1 MQFKNTLLVKI
12 DNIELG
18 DFPLLLAPMEDV
30 SDPPFRA
37 LCKKYGADLMFTEF
51 ISSEGLIRDAAK
63 SVQKLDF
70 FEYERP
76 LGIQIFGNEI
86 SSMRKSAEICEAARP
101 DLIDINYGCPVKKV
115 ACKGSGAGI
124 LQDIP
129 KMVKLTAE
137 IVKST
142 NLPVTVK
149 TRLGWDENTKYIV
162 EVAERLQDVGIKAIS
177 IHGRTRKQMYKGDA
191 DWTLI
196 AETKNNPRLHIPV
209 FGNGD
214 INTPQKAVE
223 YKNKYGVDGV
233 MIGRASIG
241 NPWFF
246 NEVKHY
252 IKTGTVPPPA
262 SLQERVDVTKEHLNF
277 SVEWKGEK
285 LGIVEMRRHYTN
297 YFKGIENFK
306 PVRTQLV
313 TLETHEEL
321 LDVLDGIVGQF
332 EEVV

>member
-1 MQFKNTLLVKI
+1 MVKI
-12 DNIELG
+12 GDIELG

-37 LCKKYGADLMFTEF
+37 LCKQYGADLMYTEF

-63 SVQKLDF
+63 SVKKLDI

-76 LGIQIFGNEI
+76 VGIQIFGSNIE
-86 SSMRKSAEICEAARP
+86 SMKQATELTAQANP
-101 DLIDINYGCPVKKV
+101 DIIDINYGCPVKKV
-115 ACKGSGAGI
+115 ACKGAGSGI

-129 KMVKLTAE
+129 KMVAMTRE

-142 NLPVTVK
+142 DLPVTVK
-149 TRLGWDENTKYIV
+149 TRLGWDDNTKFIV

-177 IHGRTRKQMYKGDA
+177 IHGRTRKQMYKGEA

-196 AETKNNPRLHIPV
+196 SEVKNNSRMHIPV

-214 INTPQKAVE
+214 IDSPQKAVE

-246 NEVKHY
+246 KNVKHF
-252 IKTGTVPPPA
+252 IKTSEELPPI
-262 SLQERVDVTKEHLNF
+262 SLKERVEVARKHLEM
-277 SVEWKGEK
+277 SLAWKGEHE
-285 LGIVEMRRHYTN
+285 GVVEMRRHYGN
-297 YFKGIENFK
+297 YFRGIPNFK
-306 PVRTQLV
+306 DTRIKLV
-313 TLETHEEL
+313 TSFEAKEIFETLESIEH
-321 LDVLDGIVGQF
+321 DF
-332 EEVV
+332 A